1 MLTGSI
7 NFENYPEMRLVGDEL
22 VDSATSPVRIDLAGL
37 THANSLTVGAM
48 IAWYRRA
55 AKQDKIVQFD
65 NVSQPLHR
73 IIQVSGL
80 ETILLGES

>member
-7 NFENYPEMRLVGDEL
+7 NFENYPQMRLVGDEL
-22 VDSATSPVRIDLAGL
+22 VDGGTSPLHIDLAGL

-55 AKQDKIVQFD
+55 AKQDKIIRFD
-65 NVSQPLHR
+65 NVSEPLHK

-80 ETILLGES
+80 QTVLLGAN